1 MLQMAIDRVNEL
13 IAVDMGSLVE
23 EKGRREKVR
32 TFLRDRGL
40 LTQAPLAQMARGENL
55 HRLGVHP

>member
-23 EKGRREKVR
+23 EKGKREKVR
-32 TFLRDRGL
+32 SFLRDRGL
-40 LTQAPLAQMARGENL
+40 LAHKP
-55 HRLGVHP
+55 P